1 MHRTHRAPLTQPFFR
16 LEDDDLDD
24 DVDDEDEF
32 EDDDEDGDEE
42 EEDDE
47 DTPETWQVQELY
59 ESRQGS
65 IPNGILS

>member
-1 MHRTHRAPLTQPFFR
+1 MNRTDTAPLTQPFFR

-32 EDDDEDGDEE
+32 EDDDEDGDED

-47 DTPETWQVQELY
+47 DTPETWQVHRPAPETA
-59 ESRQGS
+59 GVGT
-65 IPNGILS
+65 NGILA